1 MPESRPIKDGL
12 TIYAA
17 VFVFLAWVVFSWW
30 HGSDQREIQ
39 DLRHDVDDLKA
50 RATEKGPP

>member
-30 HGSDQREIQ
+30 HGWDQREIQ
-39 DLRHDVDDLKA
+39 GLRRDVDDLKA
-50 RATEKGPP
+50 RATERGPP